1 MCIRDRLRILTFV
14 IIAFF
19 SFLIFKAVDSSLV
32 YYLTV
37 NEALEKNRDFPRYKQ
52 LRILGIVKEGSIK
65 NNLDGSIVFEIEE
78 LGKTIKVK
86 YKGIIPDIFADGV
99 EAVVEGDFQD
109 SIFRA
114 DKLFAKCPTK
124 YEDEEYRKEQS

>member
-1 MCIRDRLRILTFV
+1 M
-14 IIAFF
+14 
-19 SFLIFKAVDSSLV
+19 IFKAVDSSLV

-37 NEALEKNRDFPRYKQ
+37 NEALEKNRDFPKYKQ